1 LINPI
6 HILIKP
12 ISIPDLHIFKGNPFE
27 SMIKYVV
34 DTQKRIVA
42 LGGEMHADA
51 EQVLI
56 LNGSNQSD
64 IWGAN
69 IYPWIE
75 PIELEYV
82 SLINIRPT
90 FGNKSMEIKDE
101 SLRNLI
107 KTITHEWI
115 LIQ

>member
-1 LINPI
+1 MINPI
-6 HILIKP
+6 HIPIKSL
-12 ISIPDLHIFKGNPFE
+12 SIQDLQIYKGNPFD

-34 DTQKRIVA
+34 DTQKRILA

-56 LNGSNQSD
+56 VNGSNQSD

-69 IYPWIE
+69 IYPWNE

-82 SLINIRPT
+82 SLINIRPNV
-90 FGNKSMEIKDE
+90 GNKSMEIKDE

-107 KTITHEWI
+107 KTITFEWI
-115 LIQ
+115 LTQ